1 MNGNINELVLN
12 KIISKSSTVYSIFH
26 LRINNPEEL
35 SSHLDVR
42 KYFLFHK
49 NIFQSGNM
57 KISVIHKLNWNI
69 SSSGTLKSNNFVLSN
84 TTNTELLVRK
94 ILILTLS

>member
-57 KISVIHKLNWNI
+57 KISVIPK
-69 SSSGTLKSNNFVLSN
+69 
-84 TTNTELLVRK
+84 
-94 ILILTLS
+94 